1 MLSTHICIFSHFR
14 TCYLFAFSVILEH
27 VIYLHFQQFSTMLSI
42 CIFEHVIYTY
52 LHFQSFSNMLS
63 ICIFSHFKTCNLF
76 AYLVM
81 FEHVI
86 FLHFQSF
93 SNMFFFGEFLVI
105 FETCYLF
112 HNLHFQSLLNIL
124 SLNMI
129 LFIPDSLYPLHID
142 VS

>member
-1 MLSTHICIFSHFR
+1 MQAVLIINCIFSQ
-14 TCYLFAFSVILEH
+14 TEH
-27 VIYLHFQQFSTMLSI
+27 VIYLHFQQFSNMLSI

-63 ICIFSHFKTCNLF
+63 ICIFSHFKTCYLF